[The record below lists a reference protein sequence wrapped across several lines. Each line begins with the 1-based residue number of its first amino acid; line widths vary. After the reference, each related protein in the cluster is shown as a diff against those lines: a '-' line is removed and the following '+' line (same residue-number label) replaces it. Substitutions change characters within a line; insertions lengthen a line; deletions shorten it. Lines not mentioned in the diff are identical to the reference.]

1 MKTIEQDF
9 INDFTVRTEIA
20 DERKVLVCDYGYS
33 NPFELDHKGAQ
44 QLIAILQEFVDA
56 SIS

>member
-9 INDFTVRTEIA
+9 INDFTVRTEVA
-20 DERKVLVCDYGYS
+20 DEGKVLVCDYGYGS
-33 NPFELDHKGAQ
+33 PFELDHKGAQ
-44 QLIAILQEFVDA
+44 QLMSILQEFVDA